1 MHGLLIIDKPAGI
14 TSHDVVRKVRRLLG
28 VRRVGHAGTLDPLA
42 TGLLVVGVGEGTR
55 LIEFLMA
62 DEKVYTTTLKLGETT
77 DTQDCQGQIL
87 SSHKVPAFSPAE
99 LENACSRFI
108 GSIEQIPPMY
118 SALKKDGVPLY
129 KLARQGVDVERKAR
143 QITIHQ
149 LEILSVDL
157 PFVKLNVRCSK
168 GTYIRTLCQ
177 DIGDCLGV
185 GAHMTELRRT
195 RSGQF
200 SEKDAITLETL
211 EELGQTDR
219 IALLSFLDALRGW
232 PRLQID
238 KEPLERLKNGVPP
251 AISEVQGPEIETGSH
266 VALTD
271 GHRLVAIA
279 VFDPHRIR
287 ERRGDFNLLRVFP
300 FALK

>member
-62 DEKVYTTTLKLGETT
+62 DEKAYVTTLKLGETT

-87 SSHKVPAFSPAE
+87 STHEVPAFTPSE
-99 LENACSRFI
+99 LAMACSRFV
-108 GSIEQIPPMY
+108 GLIEQVPPMY

-149 LEILSVDL
+149 LEILAVDL
-157 PFVKLNVRCSK
+157 PFVKLNVGCSK

-200 SEKDAITLETL
+200 TEKDAITLKDL
-211 EELGQTDR
+211 EDLVQADQ
-219 IALLSFLDALRGW
+219 IPLLNFLDALRGW
-232 PRLQID
+232 PRLQVD
-238 KEPLERLKNGVPP
+238 EDPLERLKNGIPP
-251 AISEVQGPEIETGSH
+251 AISEVHGPEIEPGRH

-271 GHRLVAIA
+271 GQRLVAMA

-287 ERRGDFNLLRVFP
+287 EQRGDFYLLRVFP
-300 FALK
+300 FTLK